1 MDELD
6 AEMWA
11 DRQFS
16 NAQSY
21 LTRRDIR
28 TTGILTLA
36 WLAAPYLVLW
46 TARSTTDGLLPVW
59 VVSGQIPTDY
69 VLEKTIQTP
78 RDAIRVL
85 GERWKNIADL
95 PDTEEAIRTLDFEM
109 PPAGPHRE
117 EARKKLDRFARTLLG
132 VAEDDSLWKTTE
144 TDSAEPE

>member
-1 MDELD
+1 MDELS

-11 DRQFS
+11 DQQFS
-16 NAQSY
+16 DAQSY
-21 LTRRDIR
+21 LTQRDIR

-46 TARSTTDGLLPVW
+46 TARSTTSGLLPVW
-59 VVSGQIPTDY
+59 VVSGQVPTDY
-69 VLEKTIQTP
+69 VLEKAIQTP

-85 GERWKNIADL
+85 GERWKNIADH
-95 PDTEEAIRTLDFEM
+95 PDSDDAIRTLDFEM
-109 PPAGPHRE
+109 PPEDPGRE

-132 VAEDDSLWKTTE
+132 VAEDDSLWKTAE